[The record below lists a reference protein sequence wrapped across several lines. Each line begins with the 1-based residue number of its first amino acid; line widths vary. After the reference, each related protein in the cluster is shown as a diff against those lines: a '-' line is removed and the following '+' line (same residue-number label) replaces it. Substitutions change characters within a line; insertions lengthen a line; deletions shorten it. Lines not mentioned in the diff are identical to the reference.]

1 MRNNDLDSII
11 DYKNLYYDIKNKYD
25 KISME
30 LEELKIDNKLKDE
43 EINLLRR
50 KLNANT
56 NSNLIRI
63 NYLEK
68 KIQKIMY
75 SMKTLIV
82 LLNKLI
88 KSMTAIQL
96 IHLEMTLSKEMIYCK
111 N

>member
-25 KISME
+25 KITME

-50 KLNANT
+50 KLNT

-68 KIQKIMY
+68 KMQMITHITI
-75 SMKTLIV
+75 TLIV
-82 LLNKLI
+82 LLSKSI
-88 KSMTAIQL
+88 KSMTVIQL
-96 IHLEMTLSKEMIYCK
+96 IHLEMTLNKVMIYYK